1 MLPNFSAF
9 RKKEISKKDCNQKKK
24 KKKGKRKRKE
34 KEKESSKQSKTC
46 SRKFSWKS
54 VWCYQRINSKQH
66 QTIWANSIQPVINV
80 IVVAG
85 NFQLCQ
91 SINSK

>member
-1 MLPNFSAF
+1 MHSE
-9 RKKEISKKDCNQKKK
+9 KKKLVKKIVIKKKK

-34 KEKESSKQSKTC
+34 KEKENGKQSKTC